1 MNLSPFQFSVLGRYI
16 HSKPFFP
23 LQIKSINTENE
34 ILAKF
39 FLSVIVIDTSIV
51 FLDVKPKCFAWVS
64 LPRHKLSKLTSVL
77 KIACICRHIIF

>member
-1 MNLSPFQFSVLGRYI
+1 MNSSKENLLTDSFRKTFINVHFIFRKFSKMRFYYEPLTLSVFSLGRYI

-23 LQIKSINTENE
+23 LQIKNINTENE

-51 FLDVKPKCFAWVS
+51 FS
-64 LPRHKLSKLTSVL
+64 
-77 KIACICRHIIF
+77 